1 MSFEDPEETLKTIL
15 EGVALKMDDDT
26 AIPSDKVLF
35 GGEFEEKLLANYF
48 AVFTVGQGDG
58 GDEHIINSALQRH
71 VVEVYTVK
79 CFTKD
84 AEGLSARRLLWDMI
98 CQVKQVIGARSKSPG
113 GILKQMSVI
122 GVKKSVRIEP
132 TPRLYAAEIRV
143 KTHRFPKAEEP

>member
-1 MSFEDPEETLKTIL
+1 MSFEDPEETLKAIL
-15 EGVALKMDDDT
+15 AGVALKMDNDT
-26 AIPSDKVLF
+26 AMPPEKVLV

-48 AVFTVGQGDG
+48 AVLTVGLGDG
-58 GDEHIINSALQRH
+58 GDEHIINAVLQRH

-98 CQVKQVIGARSKSPG
+98 CQVKQVIGARSNNPG
-113 GILKQMSVI
+113 GILKRIGVV

-132 TPRLYAAEIRV
+132 TPRLYAAEVRV
-143 KTHRFPKAEEP
+143 KTHRFPKVEEP